1 MSGETP
7 DDEGRQNDAQRLD
20 KWLWHAR
27 FARTRTAAA
36 RLVTD
41 GHVRINAKREMTC
54 AKQVRRGDVL
64 TLSLGRGVLV
74 VRLRDLA
81 DRRGSALQAQLLYEP
96 VGDDLPSAGNGA
108 WIGRL
113 APENQRG

>member
-1 MSGETP
+1 MSGE
-7 DDEGRQNDAQRLD
+7 DADGEGRQNDTQRLD

-41 GHVRINAKREMTC
+41 GHVRINAKRETTC

-64 TLSLGRGVLV
+64 TLSLGREVLV

-81 DRRGSALQAQLLYEP
+81 DRRGSAPQARLLYDTI
-96 VGDDLPSAGNGA
+96 GDGPAAAGNGA
-108 WIGRL
+108 
-113 APENQRG
+113 